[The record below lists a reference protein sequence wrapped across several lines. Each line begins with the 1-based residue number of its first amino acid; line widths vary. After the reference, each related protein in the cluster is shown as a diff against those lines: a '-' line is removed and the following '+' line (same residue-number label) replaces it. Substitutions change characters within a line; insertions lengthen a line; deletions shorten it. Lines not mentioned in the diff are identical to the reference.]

1 MSEPFQQLIE
11 RDGIAV
17 VLGVFDALTAK
28 IAEDAGFEA
37 LYLGG
42 YVVGSSIA
50 PSLIRVDML
59 YEFIRHTDI
68 TVPPSRCSA
77 RVEERL
83 RRIERHRRHVAGREA
98 GLDESL

>member
-11 RDGIAV
+11 RDEIAV
-17 VLGVFDALTAK
+17 VPGVFDALTAK
-28 IAEDAGFEA
+28 IAEDVGFEA

-59 YEFIRHTDI
+59 YELY
-68 TVPPSRCSA
+68 SA
-77 RVEERL
+77 YGHKSPAEPTL
-83 RRIERHRRHVAGREA
+83 SAG
-98 GLDESL
+98 